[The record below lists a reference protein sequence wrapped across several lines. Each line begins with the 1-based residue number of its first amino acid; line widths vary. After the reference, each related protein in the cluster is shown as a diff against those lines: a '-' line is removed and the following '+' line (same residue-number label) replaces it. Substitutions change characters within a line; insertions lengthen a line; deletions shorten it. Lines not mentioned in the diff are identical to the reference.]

1 MKSIFYIVIFL
12 LQISSVMAHR
22 EPVVVGNQLAGV
34 EIYDRTEGRPL
45 TVYWHKGQAFV
56 VGKPGNEYQIT
67 VRNYSGRDLLAVT
80 SVDGVNV
87 ITGETASPNQSG
99 YVIDPNETVEV
110 KGWRKSLSRTAA
122 FYFTALSN
130 SYATRTGRPD
140 NVGVI
145 GVALFRR
152 KDDSPIH
159 LSQPAPNDRVD
170 YAEGLLERNTAGAGA
185 RAKTEA
191 EAPSTSTA
199 QEAKRDSYRP
209 GIVPAPRQERLG
221 TGHGRGE
228 SSQASYTSFERAT
241 SSPEEVIAIHYDSYA
256 NLVARG
262 VIRPSP
268 RREPTP
274 FPGQFVPDP
283 WR

>member
-1 MKSIFYIVIFL
+1 MKSIFYIAIFL
-12 LQISSVMAHR
+12 LQISHVMAHR

-34 EIYDRTEGRPL
+34 EIYDHTEGHPL

-87 ITGETASPNQSG
+87 ITGETASPSQSG
-99 YVIDPNETVEV
+99 YVIDSSETVEI
-110 KGWRKSLSRTAA
+110 KGWRKSMSKTAA

-152 KDDSPIH
+152 KVENPPIH
-159 LSQPAPNDRVD
+159 LSQPTPSDRVD
-170 YAEGLLERNTAGAGA
+170 YAEGLLGRNTGGA
-185 RAKTEA
+185 RAKAEA
-191 EAPSTSTA
+191 EAPSTA